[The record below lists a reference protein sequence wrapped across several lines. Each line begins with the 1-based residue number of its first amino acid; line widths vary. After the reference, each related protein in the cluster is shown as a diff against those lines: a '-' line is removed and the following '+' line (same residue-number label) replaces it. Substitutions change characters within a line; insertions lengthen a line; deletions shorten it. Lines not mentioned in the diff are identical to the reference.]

1 MTAIDQGLRLF
12 LRTFLYLFLSRRTFK
27 DQNSMSNSD
36 NLNIVIWYVETRILV
51 YNSFLALGKYFT
63 NSIFREVLY
72 M

>member
-1 MTAIDQGLRLF
+1 
-12 LRTFLYLFLSRRTFK
+12 
-27 DQNSMSNSD
+27 MSNSD
-36 NLNIVIWYVETRILV
+36 NLNIVIWYVETRILF